1 MRELFGRNAFT
12 PHIREAIIERKKQ
25 VVRYFKVENTTFKS
39 NGSSD
44 IKRQFVFT
52 EDLELL
58 LDFVISER
66 DYEKANVDVK
76 VSLDG
81 GQGRM
86 LWYFTLA
93 MVTRKKPQ
101 KTHQQNRLSS

>member
-1 MRELFGRNAFT
+1 MREFFGRNAFT

-25 VVRYFKVENTTFKS
+25 VVRYFKVKNTTFKS
-39 NGSSD
+39 NGGSA

-66 DYEKANVDVK
+66 DYEKAIVDVK
-76 VSLDG
+76 VSL
-81 GQGRM
+81 
-86 LWYFTLA
+86 TLTA
-93 MVTRKKPQ
+93 IVFLIFLFATYI
-101 KTHQQNRLSS
+101 RLTDYSLQV

>member
-1 MRELFGRNAFT
+1 MREFFGRNAFT

-39 NGSSD
+39 NGGSD

-86 LWYFTLA
+86 LVVLHLGDGDEETGY
-93 MVTRKKPQ
+93 
-101 KTHQQNRLSS
+101 HLSLCG